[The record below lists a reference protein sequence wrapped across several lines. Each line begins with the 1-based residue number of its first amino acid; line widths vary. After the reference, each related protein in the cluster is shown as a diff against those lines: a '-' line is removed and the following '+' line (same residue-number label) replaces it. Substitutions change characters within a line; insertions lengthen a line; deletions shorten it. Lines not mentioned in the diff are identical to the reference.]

1 MRDLSSTFARWEE
14 GFWWGEEWDFEG
26 FGVGFEEEDDDIV
39 RRKKERE
46 RFGWNGVEEGMEEEE
61 GILKCGEEMGSGAEI
76 E

>member
-39 RRKKERE
+39 RRKKEKE
-46 RFGWNGVEEGMEEEE
+46 RRRGLGGMVLRKEWKKKK
-61 GILKCGEEMGSGAEI
+61 GF
-76 E
+76 